1 MSIIATT
8 PVLNGVVATAAA
20 ANATYTAIATGTTAL
35 DSTNTQTEW
44 VSQAHIDTTAKD
56 AVFTTDM
63 GTFCNSA
70 LTYVLTSE
78 TYVAINLGGTTP
90 VRINFAPNLVWD
102 RTGELLRIHADI
114 NVDEVGYH
122 DPEAAAWAPDVNLP
136 AIMTSNQDCFF
147 LQLWY
152 QNSVNTWISVGTC
165 EWGYSITNYTEF
177 DVTAV
182 VCGTST
188 FDFSVQLQNFALS
201 HTRNRLRC
209 SITGWLPSVAGGIKA
224 VELRARLD
232 DNTVIPSVTFKEA
245 TMVCAMVRN

>member
-1 MSIIATT
+1 MSNISTV

-20 ANATYTAIATGTTAL
+20 ANATYTAIAAGTVAL

-44 VSQAHIDTTAKD
+44 VSQAHVDTTAKN

-63 GTFCNSA
+63 GTFCNST

-78 TYVAINLGGTTP
+78 TYVVIDLGGTTP
-90 VRINFAPNLVWD
+90 VRINFAPNLLWD

-122 DPEAAAWAPDVNLP
+122 DPELVWEPDVNLP
-136 AIMTSNQDCFF
+136 PIMGGSGDCFL

-152 QNSVNTWISVGTC
+152 QDSTGTFFPVGTC
-165 EWGYSITNYTEF
+165 EWAYSITNYTEF
-177 DVTAV
+177 DVTNV
-182 VCGTST
+182 LCGFT
-188 FDFSVQLQNFALS
+188 FVDFSTTLQNFALS
-201 HTRNRLRC
+201 HTRNRFRC
-209 SITGWLPSVAGGIKA
+209 SITGWLPLVAGGIQA
-224 VELRARLD
+224 VELRARLE
-232 DNTVIPSVTFKEA
+232 DNAVIPSVTFKEA